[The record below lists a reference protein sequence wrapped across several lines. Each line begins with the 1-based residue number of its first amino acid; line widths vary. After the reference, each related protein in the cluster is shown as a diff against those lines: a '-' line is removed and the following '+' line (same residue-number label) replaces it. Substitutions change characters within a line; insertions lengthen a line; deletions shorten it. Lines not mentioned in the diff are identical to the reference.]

1 MIKKVTANGVP
12 GSALFD
18 LAAAVKASPHPIWLA
33 GLGALAKAG
42 TEGGKAFEAL
52 VKEGQRLQKKT
63 RGVAEERLGET
74 PGRLSELL
82 QSLNNRTSG
91 SREKFERL
99 LEDGV
104 ARVQGR
110 LGVPTAKDLAALVQ
124 RLDAVEQQLASLGV
138 NRPKSV
144 GSSASKVAK
153 GTPTRKS
160 AHKSALVPA
169 KVSNPKRAGQADSP
183 KAPRSRKGLPP
194 ANA

>member
-1 MIKKVTANGVP
+1 MIKKVTASGAADN
-12 GSALFD
+12 ALSD

-42 TEGGKAFEAL
+42 AEGGKAFEAL

-63 RGVAEERLGET
+63 RGVAEEHLGEP

-82 QSLNNRTSG
+82 QSLNNRTSD

-99 LEDGV
+99 LEDGA

-110 LGVPTAKDLAALVQ
+110 LGVPTAKDLAALMQ

-138 NRPKSV
+138 NKPKSV
-144 GSSASKVAK
+144 GSSASRVAK
-153 GTPTRKS
+153 GTPAKKS
-160 AHKSALVPA
+160 ANKPAPVPV
-169 KVSNPKRAGQADSP
+169 KVSHPKRAGQADRP
-183 KAPRSRKGLPP
+183 KGLRPRKVPPP